1 MKTMAIFNL
10 KGGVGKTMTTA
21 SLADCLV
28 HDHHKRVLLID
39 ADAQGNLSMYFGVRA
54 QDGSSTLD
62 LLTGNHETG
71 YVDFVTQTD
80 RPDIDIIPADM
91 TLINSD
97 LGGGKINLRAIAELR
112 DAIAEDAAAGDRT
125 YDYMLIDCPPS
136 FSAASSAALMATD
149 EVIIPVRCDRYSIF
163 GMSDL
168 LVQIKGMRKLNSKLS
183 VGGVLITQY
192 QRTKEEDEAIGALK
206 RLLPVYESPIRYSKR
221 VSAATYSRESLI
233 EFSPTCAATRDYRRF
248 AAEIVRKDGRRH
260 E

>member
-21 SLADCLV
+21 SLADSLV
-28 HDHHKRVLLID
+28 HDQGKRVLLID

-54 QDGSSTLD
+54 DDSNSTLA
-62 LLTGNHETG
+62 LLAGKKG
-71 YVDFVTQTD
+71 PDYGDFVSRTN

-112 DAIAEDAAAGDRT
+112 DAIAEDAR
-125 YDYMLIDCPPS
+125 YDYILIDCPPS
-136 FSAASSAALMATD
+136 FSAASSAALMAAD

-168 LVQIKGMRKLNSKLS
+168 LVQVKGMRKLNSKLS

-206 RLLPVYESPIRYSKR
+206 KLLPVYESPIRYSKR

-248 AAEIVRKDGRRH
+248 AAEIVRKDGGRH